1 MGGRGGGG
9 VQRASIPSRGGGAA
23 CCVCRGCYASKL
35 LRNLVL
41 NNFFKTTRDAL
52 FFLYAVKLE
61 DVVCTA
67 DSFPHF
73 IRNEVCIK
81 TKSTTR
87 LRVPSP
93 NASYH
98 RYYVFC
104 F

>member
-1 MGGRGGGG
+1 MGGCRRRRSLPVG
-9 VQRASIPSRGGGAA
+9 VERHVVFAGD
-23 CCVCRGCYASKL
+23 ASKL
-35 LRNLVL
+35 LRNVVL
-41 NNFFKTTRDAL
+41 SNFFKTTRDAL

-67 DSFPHF
+67 DSFPHS

>member
-1 MGGRGGGG
+1 MGG
-9 VQRASIPSRGGGAA
+9 VQRASIPSRGGGSA

-35 LRNLVL
+35 LRNVVL
-41 NNFFKTTRDAL
+41 NNFFKTTRNAL

-67 DSFPHF
+67 DSFPHS

-81 TKSTTR
+81 R
-87 LRVPSP
+87 LRVPSL